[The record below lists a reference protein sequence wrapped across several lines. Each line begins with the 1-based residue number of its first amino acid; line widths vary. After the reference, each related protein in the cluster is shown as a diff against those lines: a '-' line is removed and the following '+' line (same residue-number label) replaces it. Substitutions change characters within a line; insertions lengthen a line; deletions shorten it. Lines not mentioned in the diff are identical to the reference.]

1 MSTPEVPVIPGS
13 TPSVES
19 LRDVREPS
27 SPQELADVLR
37 VAADKGRAVLPVGGG
52 GALAVG
58 NLTADDAIPVSTRN
72 LSRVIDYQPT
82 DMTLSVQSGASLAKI
97 RSVLGEHGQMLPIEA
112 AIPTAA
118 TIGGLLATALTGPRR
133 YGGGSLRDVIIGI
146 TVAYP
151 DGTVGKA
158 GGLVVKNVSGFDM
171 MRIHHGALGTLGV
184 ITSANFKVLPIPRS
198 EFSVLHP
205 LKSLADLRDLLP
217 RLRAPSLRPVSLVI
231 RRELNQW
238 LLAARFEGRPSGLD
252 AVASSIGGFLDLSGK
267 VDDADSSD
275 YWQLFMDGRA
285 FSDLDEV
292 RLQIRAMPTES
303 VALAERALE
312 IADQTGAKV
321 SRIEVEPGVGLV
333 TISWAHDEDV
343 SALTISAIRETLPEA
358 TVTVLT
364 APDTV
369 KRAIDVWGEEP
380 GAIDLMRR
388 LKQEFD
394 PNRVLNPG
402 RFAGK
407 I

>member
-1 MSTPEVPVIPGS
+1 MSTPGTPVVPVS
-13 TPSVES
+13 TPTIAS
-19 LRDVREPS
+19 LRDVQEPS
-27 SPQELADVLR
+27 SPQELAGALYE
-37 VAADKGRAVLPVGGG
+37 AAAEGRAVVPVGGG

-58 NLTADDAIPVSTRN
+58 NLTADAALAVSTRN
-72 LSRVIDYQPT
+72 LSRVVEYQPT
-82 DMTLSVQSGASLAKI
+82 DMTLSVQSGASLADI
-97 RSVLGEHGQMLPIEA
+97 RSVLGEYGQMLPIEA
-112 AIPTAA
+112 SLPANA

-146 TVAYP
+146 TVAYA

-205 LKSLADLRDLLP
+205 VQSLADLGDVLP
-217 RLRAPSLRPVSLVI
+217 RLRAPSLRPVSLVV
-231 RRELNQW
+231 RRELDQW

-252 AVASSIGGFLDLSGK
+252 AVAASIGGFLDLSGK

-275 YWQLFMDGRA
+275 YWQIFMDGRA
-285 FSDLDEV
+285 FSDNDEV

-303 VALAERALE
+303 VNVAERALE
-312 IADQTGAKV
+312 VADRTGANV
-321 SRIEVEPGVGLV
+321 WRIEIEPGVGLV
-333 TISWAHDEDV
+333 TISWAHDEGV
-343 SALTISAIRETLPEA
+343 SALTAGAIREELPDA
-358 TVTVLT
+358 TVMVLT
-364 APDTV
+364 APDIV

-380 GAIDLMRR
+380 EAIDLMRR

>member
-1 MSTPEVPVIPGS
+1 
-13 TPSVES
+13 
-19 LRDVREPS
+19 
-27 SPQELADVLR
+27 
-37 VAADKGRAVLPVGGG
+37 
-52 GALAVG
+52 
-58 NLTADDAIPVSTRN
+58 
-72 LSRVIDYQPT
+72 
-82 DMTLSVQSGASLAKI
+82 
-97 RSVLGEHGQMLPIEA
+97 
-112 AIPTAA
+112 
-118 TIGGLLATALTGPRR
+118 
-133 YGGGSLRDVIIGI
+133 
-146 TVAYP
+146 
-151 DGTVGKA
+151 
-158 GGLVVKNVSGFDM
+158 
-171 MRIHHGALGTLGV
+171 
-184 ITSANFKVLPIPRS
+184 
-198 EFSVLHP
+198 
-205 LKSLADLRDLLP
+205 
-217 RLRAPSLRPVSLVI
+217 PVSLVI

-252 AVASSIGGFLDLSGK
+252 AVSSSIGGFLDLSGK

-312 IADQTGAKV
+312 IAERTGAKV
-321 SRIEVEPGVGLV
+321 SRIEIEPGVGLV
-333 TISWAHDEDV
+333 TISWAHNEDV
-343 SALTISAIRETLPEA
+343 SALTIGAIREALPEA

-369 KRAIDVWGEEP
+369 KRAMDVWGEEP
-380 GAIDLMRR
+380 EAIDLMRR